1 MRGGCSH
8 CCKLLLQ
15 AVRLCFGQWWCLL
28 PDVPRGQPGPPSKGL
43 LSLLT
48 TTSLLGGLREA
59 LWCSVKNVFGQGC
72 LAATGPGSI
81 LPPPPSSSLSLI

>member
-8 CCKLLLQ
+8 CCKPCGRALGSGGAFCQ
-15 AVRLCFGQWWCLL
+15 VC
-28 PDVPRGQPGPPSKGL
+28 PGASPPSKGL

-48 TTSLLGGLREA
+48 MTSLLGGLREA
-59 LWCSVKNVFGQGC
+59 LWCSVKNVVGQGC
-72 LAATGPGSI
+72 LVATGPGSI